1 MNRWKGCKVC
11 ILLAVGWLVLSAVG
25 YMEKDDVYAGY
36 TVDARTTPYF
46 ELVFAGLHDG
56 IYPWSAP
63 QKQTVASAAEAAG
76 QGAQSGSA
84 SDQTVEAS
92 GETGENQ
99 DAEEPPKPKEFVEV
113 GDDYFADALFI
124 GDSRTVGLR
133 DYGHMDN
140 ASFFAS
146 VGLTVYDMW
155 DKTITAKLAPGNLM
169 EESAGTAD
177 GEAVSGDGSGKEQT
191 ATDGSEQSGADQAA
205 TEPVV
210 EQMTLEEVLTSRHFG
225 KIYFQIGINEMG
237 TGTVDIFMKK
247 YEEAVQ
253 RLQELQPDAIIYVEA
268 IMKVGKEKSETDPI
282 FNNAGITER
291 NDRIAQLADG
301 QKIFYIDMNEVVC
314 DEEGNLSVDESF
326 DQLHLYGGNYYL
338 WVDFLKTKGIET
350 T

>member
-1 MNRWKGCKVC
+1 MMCMPGTRWIPGRHR
-11 ILLAVGWLVLSAVG
+11 I
-25 YMEKDDVYAGY
+25 
-36 TVDARTTPYF
+36 F

-63 QKQTVASAAEAAG
+63 QKQTVASEAETAG
-76 QGAQSGSA
+76 QGAQPGSA
-84 SDQTVEAS
+84 SDQTVEAAGQP
-92 GETGENQ
+92 GEGGNGDAAGT
-99 DAEEPPKPKEFVEV
+99 AEEPPKPKEFVEV

-124 GDSRTVGLR
+124 GGIPERWACGITGIWTMPL
-133 DYGHMDN
+133 
-140 ASFFAS
+140 FFAS

-155 DKTITAKLAPGNLM
+155 DKTITAKLAPGNLVT
-169 EESAGTAD
+169 ESDGTAD
-177 GEAVSGDGSGKEQT
+177 SEAAGDGSGEDQIVSDG
-191 ATDGSEQSGADQAA
+191 TDQSEEAQAALDGAEQSGEAQVA

-237 TGTVDIFMKK
+237 TGTVDTFMKK

-253 RLQELQPDAIIYVEA
+253 HLQELQPDAIIYVEA

-301 QKIFYIDMNEVVC
+301 QKIF
-314 DEEGNLSVDESF
+314 
-326 DQLHLYGGNYYL
+326 
-338 WVDFLKTKGIET
+338 T
-350 T
+350 

>member
-1 MNRWKGCKVC
+1 MC
-11 ILLAVGWLVLSAVG
+11 ILLAVGWIALSAVG

-36 TVDARTTPYF
+36 AVDARTTPYF

-63 QKQTVASAAEAAG
+63 KQQTVASEAETAG
-76 QGAQSGSA
+76 QGAQSGGA

-92 GETGENQ
+92 GQTG
-99 DAEEPPKPKEFVEV
+99 DGTEEAPKPKEFVEV
-113 GDDYFADALFI
+113 GDDYFADALFV

-133 DYGHMDN
+133 DYGHIEN

-155 DKTITAKLAPGNLM
+155 DKTIPAKLAP
-169 EESAGTAD
+169 EEP
-177 GEAVSGDGSGKEQT
+177 EA
-191 ATDGSEQSGADQAA
+191 
-205 TEPVV
+205 EPVT
-210 EQMTLEEVLTSRHFG
+210 EQMTLEEVLASRHFG

-237 TGTVDIFMKK
+237 TGTVDTFMKK

-253 RLQELQPDAIIYVEA
+253 RFQELQPDAIIYVEA

-314 DEEGNLSVDESF
+314 DEEGNLSAEQSF

-350 T
+350 E